1 MNARIAK
8 LRDYQEMKAQKQ
20 IEIIEERQQI
30 LREKQQ
36 EEMDLELKRRRRA
49 ESLKVKLTKF

>member
-36 EEMDLELKRRRRA
+36 EEMDMELKRRRRA

>member
-30 LREKQQ
+30 LREKHQ
-36 EEMDLELKRRRRA
+36 EEMDMELKRRRRA

>member
-1 MNARIAK
+1 MNPRIAK

>member
-36 EEMDLELKRRRRA
+36 EEMDIELKRRRRA